1 MVNYMY
7 RLDYIT
13 IVYPIIRYQEIKVT
27 WWRKKM

>member
-27 WWRKKM
+27 W